1 MNTSPDAFFSV
12 ADLHTYYGDSYV
24 LQGIDLQVRPGE
36 VLAVLGRNGV
46 GKTTL
51 AKSIMGFVGHRQ
63 GAIHLQGADISRHAP
78 EARSRAGIALVP
90 QGRRTFKSLSV
101 AETLDLAAHLKR
113 FDQDGLAWS
122 SEEVYAAFPR
132 LAERRNN
139 RAGKLSGGEQQML
152 AVGRALVGNPRLLVL
167 DEPTEGL
174 SPLLVQELHA
184 VLGKVKARR
193 STLILIEQR
202 LKFALALA
210 DRVII
215 LSKGKVVFESTPE
228 ALDADPDTKQRYL
241 GI

>member
-1 MNTSPDAFFSV
+1 MSTSPDALFRV
-12 ADLHTYYGDSYV
+12 VDLHTYYGDSYV
-24 LQGIDLQVRPGE
+24 LQGVNLAVKSGE

-51 AKSIMGFVGHRQ
+51 AKSIMGFIALKQ
-63 GAIHLQGADISRHAP
+63 GSLYLHDNDISLLTP
-78 EARSRAGIALVP
+78 EARSRAGIALIP
-90 QGRRTFKSLSV
+90 QGRRTFKSLTV
-101 AETLDLAAHLKR
+101 AETLDLASHLRR
-113 FDQDGLAWS
+113 FDENHLSWS
-122 SEEVYAAFPR
+122 PGEIYTAFPR

-152 AVGRALVGNPRLLVL
+152 AVGRALVGNPKVLVL

-184 VLGKVKARR
+184 VLREVKARG

-202 LKFALALA
+202 LRFALALA
-210 DRVII
+210 SRVII

-228 ALDADPDTKQRYL
+228 ALEADPITKQRYL